1 MTAERRSRDPW
12 PPVERPR
19 FAAIRDHWRVSRDC
33 FAVAC
38 RRLGSSLLVWLL
50 IGMSLALPAALY
62 ILERS
67 LTAAAAQWDG
77 RPGFTVYLQTG
88 TDTDVARALAA
99 RLDARPEIERAWVIT
114 PEQALEEFGEGLA
127 IADALEVLGENPL
140 PASVRATVADGVPE
154 AELRRLIDEQ
164 RAGEHVDEVAMEK
177 AWLERMA
184 AISAVVGRV
193 GWMLA
198 GIFGLGAALVTA
210 SSVRLVI
217 ESRLEELSMQKLV
230 GGTDAFVRRPFLYY
244 GLFYGVGGGVV
255 AAMLVAGS
263 MLALEAPL
271 AALFDSYGER
281 LEERLAIHG
290 MDELLVGALIGAGG
304 LLGVCGALIA
314 SNRRLKQVDVV

>member
-1 MTAERRSRDPW
+1 MTTEGRDRDPW
-12 PPVERPR
+12 PPVERPPL
-19 FAAIRDHWRVSRDC
+19 AAIRDHWRVSRDC

-38 RRLGSSLLVWLL
+38 RRFGSSLLVWLL

-62 ILERS
+62 ILQRS
-67 LTAAAAQWDG
+67 LAAAVAEWDG

-88 TDTDVARALAA
+88 TDIGVARALAI
-99 RLDARPEIERAWVIT
+99 RLDARPEVERAWVVT

-127 IADALEVLGENPL
+127 IADALAVLGENPL
-140 PASVRATVADGVPE
+140 PASVRATLADGLAE

-164 RAGEHVDEVAMEK
+164 RAGEHVDDVALEK

-198 GIFGLGAALVTA
+198 GIFALGAALVTA

-244 GLFYGVGGGVV
+244 GLFYGAGGGVV

-263 MLALEAPL
+263 MLALAAPL
-271 AALFDSYGER
+271 AALFDSYGQP
-281 LEERLAIHG
+281 LALHG
-290 MDELLVGALIGAGG
+290 VDGALVGILVGVGG
-304 LLGVCGALIA
+304 LLGIGGALIA
-314 SNRRLKQVDVV
+314 SARRLKQVELV

>member
-1 MTAERRSRDPW
+1 MKIGRRSRDPW
-12 PPVERPR
+12 PPVERPP

-33 FAVAC
+33 FAIAC
-38 RRLGSSLLVWLL
+38 RRLWSSLLVWLL

-62 ILERS
+62 ILQRS
-67 LTAAAAQWDG
+67 LAAAAAQWDG
-77 RPGFTVYLQTG
+77 RPSFTVYLQTG
-88 TDTDVARALAA
+88 TDIGVARTLAA
-99 RLDARPEIERAWVIT
+99 RLDAEPEIERAWVIT

-127 IADALEVLGENPL
+127 IADALGVLGENPL
-140 PASVRATVADGVPE
+140 PASVRATVADGVGE
-154 AELRRLIDEQ
+154 AALRRLIDEQ
-164 RAGEHVDEVAMEK
+164 SAGEQVDEVAIEK

-193 GWMLA
+193 GWILA

-217 ESRLEELSMQKLV
+217 ESRLEELSMQKLM

-263 MLALEAPL
+263 LLALEAPL
-271 AALFDSYGER
+271 ATLFGSYD
-281 LEERLAIHG
+281 ERLAIHG
-290 MDELLVGALIGAGG
+290 MGTALVGALLGAGG

-314 SNRRLKQVDVV
+314 SNRRLRQVELV

>member
-1 MTAERRSRDPW
+1 MKIGRRSRDPW
-12 PPVERPR
+12 PPVERPP

-33 FAVAC
+33 FAIAC
-38 RRLGSSLLVWLL
+38 RRLWSSLLVWLL

-62 ILERS
+62 ILQRS
-67 LTAAAAQWDG
+67 LAAAAAQWDG
-77 RPGFTVYLQTG
+77 RPSFTVYLQTG
-88 TDTDVARALAA
+88 TDIGVARTLAA
-99 RLDARPEIERAWVIT
+99 RLDAEPEIERAWVIT

-127 IADALEVLGENPL
+127 IADALGVLGENPL
-140 PASVRATVADGVPE
+140 PASVRATVADGVGE
-154 AELRRLIDEQ
+154 AALRRLIDEQ
-164 RAGEHVDEVAMEK
+164 SAGEQVDEVAIEK

-193 GWMLA
+193 GWILA

-217 ESRLEELSMQKLV
+217 ESRLEELSMQKLM

-263 MLALEAPL
+263 LLALEAPL
-271 AALFDSYGER
+271 ATLFGSYD
-281 LEERLAIHG
+281 ERLAIHG
-290 MDELLVGALIGAGG
+290 MGTPLVGALLGAGG

-314 SNRRLKQVDVV
+314 SNRRLRQVELV

>member
-1 MTAERRSRDPW
+1 MRR
-12 PPVERPR
+12 RPR
-19 FAAIRDHWRVSRDC
+19 SGTDVRV
-33 FAVAC
+33 
-38 RRLGSSLLVWLL
+38 
-50 IGMSLALPAALY
+50 
-62 ILERS
+62 
-67 LTAAAAQWDG
+67 
-77 RPGFTVYLQTG
+77 FTVYLQTG
-88 TDTDVARALAA
+88 TDVGVARALAA
-99 RLDARPEIERAWVIT
+99 RLDARPEVERAWVIT
-114 PEQALEEFGEGLA
+114 PEQALAEFGEGLA

-140 PASVRATVADGVPE
+140 PASVRATLADGVAQ

-184 AISAVVGRV
+184 AISTVVGRV

-255 AAMLVAGS
+255 AAMLVAGA
-263 MLALEAPL
+263 MIALEAPL
-271 AALFDSYGER
+271 ATLFASYDET
-281 LEERLAIHG
+281 LAIQG
-290 MDELLVGALIGAGG
+290 VDAPLVGVLFGAGG
-304 LLGVCGALIA
+304 LLGICGALIA
-314 SNRRLKQVDVV
+314 SSRRLRQVELV

>member
-1 MTAERRSRDPW
+1 MRARDPW
-12 PPVERPR
+12 PPVERPP
-19 FAAIRDHWRVSRDC
+19 FAALRDHWRVSRDC
-33 FAVAC
+33 FAIAC

-67 LTAAAAQWDG
+67 LTAAAARWDG
-77 RPGFTVYLQTG
+77 RPSFTVYLRTG
-88 TDTDVARALAA
+88 TDIGVAQALAA
-99 RLDARPEIERAWVIT
+99 RLDAGPEVERAWVIT

-140 PASVRATVADGVPE
+140 PASVRATVADGVAE
-154 AELRRLIDEQ
+154 AELRRLLDEQ
-164 RAGEHVDEVAMEK
+164 RAGEHVDEVAIEK

-184 AISAVVGRV
+184 AISEVVGRV

-271 AALFDSYGER
+271 AALFDSYGEP
-281 LEERLAIHG
+281 LVVHG
-290 MDELLVGALIGAGG
+290 MDEALVGALIGAGG

>member
-1 MTAERRSRDPW
+1 MTIEGKSRDPW

-88 TDTDVARALAA
+88 TDIGVARALAA
-99 RLDARPEIERAWVIT
+99 RLDARPEVERAWVIT
-114 PEQALEEFGEGLA
+114 PEQALEEFGEDLA

-140 PASVRATVADGVPE
+140 PASVRATVADGVDE
-154 AELRRLIDEQ
+154 AALRRLIDGQ
-164 RAGEHVDEVAMEK
+164 RADEHVDEVAMEQ

-184 AISAVVGRV
+184 AISDVVGRV

-271 AALFDSYGER
+271 AALFDSYGEP
-281 LEERLAIHG
+281 LAIHG
-290 MDELLVGALIGAGG
+290 MDEALVGALIGAGG